1 MCSIKTLDNINRA
14 VVDGAMKYGSNAL
27 YKVFLYGSY
36 ARQDYDSESDID
48 YMVVMDGNS
57 ADMKK
62 LRREMLNVSEQI
74 SYDNDVVVS
83 VLVRD
88 KIPLRR
94 RKIYFPFIK
103 IFCRKGLLYMDDM
116 RNIPDLDITMR
127 I

>member
-1 MCSIKTLDNINRA
+1 MCSIKTLDSINRA
-14 VVDGAMKYGSNAL
+14 VVDGAIKYGSNAL

-48 YMVVMDGNS
+48 YMIVMDGNP

-83 VLVRD
+83 VFLFSNYRKVAYDSNHTR
-88 KIPLRR
+88 KKKYIPPVPCALCVG
-94 RKIYFPFIK
+94 I
-103 IFCRKGLLYMDDM
+103 GHS
-116 RNIPDLDITMR
+116 
-127 I
+127 

>member
-1 MCSIKTLDNINRA
+1 MCSIRTLDNINRA
-14 VVDGAMKYGSNAL
+14 VADGAMKYGSNAL
-27 YKVFLYGSY
+27 YKVFLYDSY

-88 KIPLRR
+88 KNTFEMQKNILPLY
-94 RKIYFPFIK
+94 KNILQE
-103 IFCRKGLLYMDDM
+103 GVALYG
-116 RNIPDLDITMR
+116 
-127 I
+127 

>member
-1 MCSIKTLDNINRA
+1 MCSIKTLDSINKA

-48 YMVVMDGNS
+48 YMVVMDGNP

-62 LRREMLNVSEQI
+62 LRRQMLNVSEQI

-88 KIPLRR
+88 KNTFEAQKNILPLY
-94 RKIYFPFIK
+94 KNILQE
-103 IFCRKGLLYMDDM
+103 GVALYG
-116 RNIPDLDITMR
+116 
-127 I
+127 